1 MKRTLLSALAIFIL
15 GACTVQPTLT
25 NEEDPNGVL
34 RFEGNKLV
42 LLPCA
47 DNQSLIWKNG
57 AWECGDSALQTCAD
71 NQNLIWT
78 NGAWGCGDSG
88 AAVPASCSDNNSVL
102 YWRDNLWQCGP
113 RWDDCNDEQSLVRR
127 NGAWECVN
135 LPVSL
140 GTLNCMTGSFATWN
154 GNDNQWVCSGDTSS
168 VDIIHQGGLSAH
180 KVAINN
186 ATHASAILTVG
197 GGGYF
202 DGDVNVVGQ
211 VTQASSRHLKKNIR
225 PVQNPLI
232 KLKKLSGVTYQWKKT
247 GRKDIGVIA
256 EEVDEV
262 FPEIV
267 GHDANGKATGV
278 DYGRLSS
285 VLIEAVKAQQ
295 VQLDAQKAQID
306 KQQMLIEKLLS
317 AKTSK

>member
-1 MKRTLLSALAIFIL
+1 MKRILLSALAIFIL
-15 GACTVQPTLT
+15 GACTVQPTF
-25 NEEDPNGVL
+25 NNKDNPNGVL
-34 RFEGNKLV
+34 RFEGDKLV

-47 DNQSLIWKNG
+47 DNQSLIWTNG
-57 AWECGDSALQTCAD
+57 AWECGKSALQTCAD
-71 NQNLIWT
+71 NQSLIWK
-78 NGAWGCGDSG
+78 NGAWECGDSG

-102 YWRDNLWQCGP
+102 YWRDNSWQCGP
-113 RWDDCNDEQSLVRR
+113 RWEDCNDDQSLVRR
-127 NGAWECVN
+127 NGAWECEN
-135 LPVSL
+135 LPASL
-140 GTLNCMTGSFATWN
+140 GALNCQTDSFATWN
-154 GNDNQWVCSGDTSS
+154 SSENRWRCSGDTSA
-168 VDIIHQGGLSAH
+168 VDITHQGGFSAH
-180 KVAINN
+180 KVAIN
-186 ATHASAILTVG
+186 AQHGASILTVG
-197 GGGYF
+197 GS
-202 DGDVNVVGQ
+202 GDFQGDLNVSGTVNQ
-211 VTQASSRHLKKNIR
+211 SSSRFLKKNIR
-225 PVQNPLI
+225 PLKNPLDKI
-232 KLKKLSGVTYQWKKT
+232 KQLNGVEYQWKKT